1 MFILNFKDKQ
11 DLLLQLAESRE
22 QILSLEAKVKS
33 LESNLESYR
42 LSNSNSENFGTRSL
56 PDVSST
62 TSSGSQNISSPN
74 SNQNPPPLPPKSS
87 SVKKSHRTKTPSDQV
102 NR

>member
-1 MFILNFKDKQ
+1 MLIFNFKDKQ

-42 LSNSNSENFGTRSL
+42 LSNSNSE
-56 PDVSST
+56 
-62 TSSGSQNISSPN
+62 
-74 SNQNPPPLPPKSS
+74 KSEEYGLII
-87 SVKKSHRTKTPSDQV
+87 KRL
-102 NR
+102 